1 MSMPAHSEP
10 SAPGSAGRAIARA
23 ASLVMALFV
32 LSRLTGLA
40 RQVIVGALFG
50 TSPAYDAYVAAF
62 RLPDMLFQLVAG
74 GALVSALLPTYT
86 TVRTREGAARGWQL
100 ASEVATLVILVLTI
114 AAGLMAVFARPLVTH
129 ILVPDF
135 SPEQQALTA
144 SLLRILLLSTVIF
157 GASGLS
163 MSILNA
169 HQHFFLPALAP
180 VLYNVGIILGAIGL
194 GPRWGVY
201 GLAWGVVAGAAMHFG
216 VQIPGLRSVGMR
228 FRPALSLADP
238 AVRNVLR
245 LMGPRVIGLAA
256 VQVNFLVNTILA
268 SGLSAGSLSA
278 LDYAFRV
285 MLLPLGIFAQA
296 VATAAFPTFAQQV
309 ADDNV
314 PGMRR
319 TLAGL
324 VRVIFFLTAPA
335 TVGLLVLA
343 RPLVVVLFQRRAFD
357 ATSTQL
363 TTVALQAYAIGL
375 CGHALVEILARAFYS
390 LHDTRTPV
398 SIGVSAMALN
408 VALNIWWVRVWG
420 HAGLALANSVATL
433 LEALAL
439 YLVLGRRIGGLITR
453 EVLVALGRHAAAA
466 LIMGGV
472 LLALGRVLTMW
483 GAFLWMAGG
492 MIVGGTVYIVM
503 AALLRASEV
512 YQVAELVRARF
523 KRSVPASQ

>member
-1 MSMPAHSEP
+1 MSQPLP
-10 SAPGSAGRAIARA
+10 SDHPTPGGTGRAIARA
-23 ASLVMALFV
+23 AGLVMVLFI

-40 RQVIVGALFG
+40 RQVIIGALFG

-86 TVRTREGAARGWQL
+86 TLRTREGAARGWQL
-100 ASEVATLVILVLTI
+100 ASEVATLVILVLI
-114 AAGLMAVFARPLVTH
+114 VAAALMALLARPLVTH

-135 SPEQQALTA
+135 PPSQQMLTA
-144 SLLRILLLSTVIF
+144 SLLRILLISTVIF

-169 HQHFFLPALAP
+169 HHHFFLPALAP
-180 VLYNVGIILGAIGL
+180 VLYNLGIILGAVML

-201 GLAWGVVAGAAMHFG
+201 GLAWGVVMGAAMHFG
-216 VQIPGLRSVGMR
+216 VQVPGLRGVGMR
-228 FRPALSLADP
+228 FRPAFSLADP

-245 LMGPRVIGLAA
+245 LMGPRVVGLAA

-296 VATAAFPTFAQQV
+296 VATVAFPTFAQQI

-314 PGMRR
+314 AGMRH

-324 VRVIFFLTAPA
+324 ARVILFLTVPA

-343 RPLVVVLFQRRAFD
+343 RPLVIVLFQRRAFD

-363 TTVALQAYAIGL
+363 TVVALQAYAIGL

-398 SIGVSAMALN
+398 VIGVSAMALN
-408 VALNIWWVRVWG
+408 IGLNVWWVRVWG
-420 HAGLALANSVATL
+420 HSGLALANSVATL
-433 LEALAL
+433 LEALSL
-439 YLVLGRRIGGLITR
+439 YLILGQRIGGLLTR
-453 EVLVALGRHAAAA
+453 E
-466 LIMGGV
+466 MS
-472 LLALGRVLTMW
+472 LALGRQIVAAVGMGAILVGLAPFLAAR
-483 GAFLWMAGG
+483 GAFLWLTAGVL
-492 MIVGGTVYIVM
+492 VGGGAYIGL
-503 AALLRASEV
+503 AALLRAPEIA
-512 YQVAELVRARF
+512 QVVSLVRTLGVRGEG
-523 KRSVPASQ
+523 